1 MKNSER
7 QSGLT
12 LMEMIVVVSGISL
25 LVFFGMPAVRMLLRS
40 FETES
45 GIRSMIQAALS
56 SARAIAARDYR
67 YAGLRFQR
75 AYHEDGTGQDDGMGS
90 QYMIFI
96 VHDYN
101 GMGSYVNRFRALEGY
116 QPIRL
121 PDSVMVVDP
130 YLGSSDPV
138 DSSSAESGLED
149 PWQRM
154 DATSFSIIFSPTG
167 KLVRH
172 DVRIRNRDNRTNDL
186 SDDDVFNTE
195 NNVTQPDVLLR
206 RGMFIQDGY
215 ANLGLVEELSR
226 IGFLIFGRV
235 EFEQMILGDR
245 IDYLR
250 VQDSDYINYVNAY
263 TGRLISL
270 GR

>member
-1 MKNSER
+1 MKKQGR

-12 LMEMIVVVSGISL
+12 LTEMIVVVGVISL
-25 LVFFGMPAVRMLLRS
+25 LAFFGMPAVRMLLRS
-40 FETES
+40 FETE
-45 GIRSMIQAALS
+45 GGTRSMIQAALS
-56 SARAIAARDYR
+56 SARAIAARDHR

-75 AYHEDGTGQDDGMGS
+75 AYHDDGMGS

-96 VHDYN
+96 VHDYD
-101 GMGSYVNRFRALEGY
+101 GATGPVNRFRALEGS

-130 YLGSSDPV
+130 NLGSSIPV
-138 DSSSAESGLED
+138 DSSTAVSGLVD
-149 PWQRM
+149 LWQLR

-172 DVRIRNRDNRTNDL
+172 DVRVLN
-186 SDDDVFNTE
+186 SGDDTFDT
-195 NNVTQPDVLLR
+195 LGGG
-206 RGMFIQDGY
+206 GMFLQDG
-215 ANLGLVEELSR
+215 AGPGLVEELSR
-226 IGFLIFGRV
+226 IEFLIFGRV
-235 EFEQMILGDR
+235 EFEQITIFDDR
-245 IDYLR
+245 VAYLTI
-250 VQDSDYINYVNAY
+250 QDEYHTNYVNAY